1 LPAFAFF
8 PPGYLLRKLLVR
20 LSLSILVLGVC
31 LSLSFAGSRFALAD
45 KYAADIQPLL
55 KKYCFECHGAGDE
68 VNGEVDF
75 TKIKTAAQV
84 DASFEKWESAVGLVE
99 AGEMPPEDS
108 PQMSDAERTVFVEW
122 YSQRFVDSVEAKPH
136 VFQPRRLS
144 AHEYRNTMRSM
155 FGFDLEVDIVEAQ
168 QTVVEKSMVMKLLP
182 TDPRGKSG
190 FRNDTHNNPLS
201 TVIWDQYSYLAD
213 NALEQMFSKRRRKH
227 LEKITGP
234 ITGTGPTFAQAEL
247 LVRDFVPRAYRRDV
261 DELKI
266 NQMLTRLK
274 QEDKLVPALKVELKT
289 VLMTPGFLY
298 RGILMKKIPGQQQ
311 VDDFELAE
319 RTAYFLW
326 ADMPD
331 ARLLSTAAQG
341 KLRDP
346 DVFQNEVT
354 RMLKSPKAINLA
366 EDFAMQWLSLS
377 EIRNISKDPILPLS
391 LLSQP
396 VDFMN
401 YLFTQ
406 DRPLMELIDS
416 DVAFV
421 NPNVKGFYGKD
432 AKQMASYRKQKG
444 IEREVVPNQQIQ
456 LENTKERGG
465 ILTMPGI
472 VAMNKGPV
480 LRGTW
485 ILERILGQHLPDPPA
500 DVGQVKPNSKGE
512 NLTFRERFEQHR
524 SNQTCAVCHNK
535 IDPLGFSLQG
545 YDDRGAYILADDY
558 EKTQKNKKT
567 VSKKGEVIDTS
578 GKMPSGEEFNN
589 FYELKEILMTGQRE
603 TIIRNIVKKTLSYA
617 LCRELKLHDQ
627 PTVEDIVEKL
637 NTNNGTYGDL
647 IHEVVNSLPF
657 QETIVP
663 GE

>member
-1 LPAFAFF
+1 MRFSCLN
-8 PPGYLLRKLLVR
+8 L
-20 LSLSILVLGVC
+20 ILGVC
-31 LSLSFAGSRFALAD
+31 LSLSFTGSRFVLAD

-84 DASFEKWESAVGLVE
+84 DASFEQWESAVGLVE

-108 PQMSDAERTVFVEW
+108 PQMSDVERAVFVEW
-122 YSQRFVDSVEAKPH
+122 YSQRFIDSVEAKPH

-190 FRNDTHNNPLS
+190 FKNDTHNNPLS
-201 TVIWDQYSYLAD
+201 AVIWDQYSYLAD
-213 NALEQMFSKRRRKH
+213 TALEQLFSKRKRKI

-234 ITGTGPTFAQAEL
+234 IAKTGPTYDQAEL

-261 DELKI
+261 DEQKI
-266 NQMLTRLK
+266 QEILIQLK
-274 QEDKLVPALKVELKT
+274 QADKLVSALKVELKT
-289 VLMTPGFLY
+289 VLMSPGFLY
-298 RGILMKKIPGQQQ
+298 RGILMKKSPGQQQ
-311 VDDFELAE
+311 PVDDFELAE
-319 RTAYFLW
+319 RISYFLW

-331 ARLLSTAAQG
+331 ARLLSIASQG

-346 DVFQNEVT
+346 SVLDQEIT
-354 RMLKSPKAINLA
+354 RMLKSPKSMNLA
-366 EDFAMQWLSLS
+366 EDFATQWLSLN
-377 EIRNISKDPILPLS
+377 EINNISNDPILPLS

-421 NPNVKGFYGKD
+421 NPNVRGFYGKD
-432 AKQMASYRKQKG
+432 AKQMTSYRKQKG
-444 IEREVVPNQQIQ
+444 IEREVVPNQQIR
-456 LENTKERGG
+456 LENTNERGG

-500 DVGQVKPNSKGE
+500 NVGQVKANSKGE
-512 NLTFRERFEQHR
+512 NLTFRERFELHR

-545 YDDRGAYILADDY
+545 YDEKGGYILADDY

-589 FYELKEILMTGQRE
+589 FYELKEILITGQRE
-603 TIIRNIVKKTLSYA
+603 VIIRNIVKKTLSYA

-627 PTVEDIVEKL
+627 PTVEDIVDKL
-637 NTNNGTYGDL
+637 NKNNGTYRDL

-657 QETIVP
+657 QETILL
-663 GE
+663 GEKI